1 MTPYDANDETVSQDT
16 DAGSTNVTNA
26 PTREEAEAAVEVL
39 LRWAGDDPTR
49 EGLVGTPGRVARAWK
64 EFCVGYTEDPMEML
78 ERTFEE
84 VEGYDDMVMLRNIR
98 MESHCE
104 HHMVPILGV
113 AHIAYMPDKRV
124 VGISKLARVLDSFAK
139 RLQTQETLTAQIAH
153 CIQTALKPKGVA
165 ILMDAQ
171 HQCMTTRGVRKPDVS
186 MLTTRFTGVFDSD
199 AELRGRFLDQA
210 KRG

>member
-1 MTPYDANDETVSQDT
+1 
-16 DAGSTNVTNA
+16 
-26 PTREEAEAAVEVL
+26 
-39 LRWAGDDPTR
+39 
-49 EGLVGTPGRVARAWK
+49 
-64 EFCVGYTEDPMEML
+64 MEML